1 MMNGL
6 KIRASITERR
16 DGYRV
21 TVSMTQDRQ
30 TRELVT
36 RTVPSR
42 GEAETIAK
50 AFASLHGAPWY
61 QVEVSSS

>member
-6 KIRASITERR
+6 KIHASITERR

-21 TVSMTQDRQ
+21 TVSMNQDKH

-42 GEAETIAK
+42 REAETIAK
-50 AFASLHGAPWY
+50 AFASLHGVPWY
-61 QVEVSSS
+61 KVEVSSS

>member
-36 RTVPSR
+36 RTVPSCR
-42 GEAETIAK
+42 EAETIAK
-50 AFASLHGAPWY
+50 AFASLHGVPWY
-61 QVEVSSS
+61 QVELSST